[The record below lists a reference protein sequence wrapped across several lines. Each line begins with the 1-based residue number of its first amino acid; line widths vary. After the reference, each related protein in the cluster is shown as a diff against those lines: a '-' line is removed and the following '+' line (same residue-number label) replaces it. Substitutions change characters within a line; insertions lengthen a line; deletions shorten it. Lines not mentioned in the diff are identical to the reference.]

1 VRVRPVSIAPTGPVN
16 TDYVS
21 DAPQHAEVLILHAD
35 DFARIGTK
43 DPTSA
48 AGDVRFVWRGR
59 HVSPCV
65 STLVRRAEGTMFDR
79 VCVVVWLCGCVVV
92 WLCVNRL
99 PSHHFAA
106 WTRWWAKSRDAIPM
120 PKSAL

>member
-1 VRVRPVSIAPTGPVN
+1 VN

-48 AGDVRFVWRGR
+48 AGDVRGVHREGSTS
-59 HVSPCV
+59 VVLMYCV
-65 STLVRRAEGTMFDR
+65 PLQA
-79 VCVVVWLCGCVVV
+79 CV
-92 WLCVNRL
+92 
-99 PSHHFAA
+99 FY
-106 WTRWWAKSRDAIPM
+106 
-120 PKSAL
+120 ALLAL